1 LECVAAVDG
10 RQGLDLFSEHP
21 EAFQLVLLDLTMPRM
36 DGAATVAELRKVRPE
51 IPIILMSGYTEQ
63 DAVSQFG
70 NTDLTGFIQ
79 KPIQQEQLQAIV
91 QRALGQPVDQFRSKS

>member
-1 LECVAAVDG
+1 MEALEVVRARPEVYDLVITDQMMPKLA
-10 RQGLDLFSEHP
+10 GLDLAKE
-21 EAFQLVLLDLTMPRM
+21 LLRI
-36 DGAATVAELRKVRPE
+36 RPDF
-51 IPIILMSGYTEQ
+51 PIILMSGYTEQ